1 MQGTM
6 KTAVMTGLKELEWEQ
21 RPIPVPSKGE
31 VLVRVEHVGI
41 CGSDLHYY
49 EQGAIGDF
57 KVSFPFVLG
66 HEAAGTVVE
75 IGEGVTDL
83 AVGDRVAMEPGKT
96 CGQCITVKPAGTTYA
111 LMWNSLPRLPLT
123 GCSVNMWPIRQACA
137 SVCRKIW
144 IL

>member
-1 MQGTM
+1 MDGKM
-6 KTAVMTGLKELEWEQ
+6 KVAVMNGIGKMGFEE
-21 RPIPVPSKGE
+21 RDIPTPKADE
-31 VLVRVEHVGI
+31 VLVKLDYVGI

-96 CGQCITVKPAGTTYA
+96 CGQCIYCKPAGTTYA